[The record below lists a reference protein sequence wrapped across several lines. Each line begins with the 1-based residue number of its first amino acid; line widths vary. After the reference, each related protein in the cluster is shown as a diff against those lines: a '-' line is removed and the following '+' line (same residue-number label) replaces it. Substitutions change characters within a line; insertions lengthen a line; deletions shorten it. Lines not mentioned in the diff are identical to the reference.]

1 MRIGPFLDRFWRRPP
16 TREGRNEQKKAL
28 AAIFNAL
35 AVTAIAAGLIGP
47 AINPAL
53 AETLMLWHRLLLVG
67 GGVLAHI
74 CVRAI
79 LWSLED
85 K

>member
-1 MRIGPFLDRFWRRPP
+1 MSWGPFLDRFWRRPSM
-16 TREGRNEQKKAL
+16 REGQNEQKKA
-28 AAIFNAL
+28 AAALVNAL

-47 AINPAL
+47 AITPAL
-53 AETLMLWHRLLLVG
+53 AGTLMLWHRLLLVAG
-67 GGVLAHI
+67 AILAHI

-85 K
+85 R